1 MSREVFEI
9 KDNLPAF
16 IKGYRL
22 FQAISCY
29 PEIRALVPGVFL
41 KVMEQRLGL
50 DRAFFSNQASSLK
63 ESIKEMDLSEEE
75 IEDILILIYF
85 AYYFEFKEVENYITL
100 ARKKH
105 AFRQL
110 SRIVNKEGATFGQI
124 RQALKAFCEIPEGEL
139 YISPNEAE
147 GVRVALINYFISN
160 QLAFI
165 SVAKK
170 HITIRDIEDILQ
182 KTYRSRRRPGRIGGK
197 AAGMYLAYRI
207 LVPRLTLGDP
217 ELKRY
222 ISIPESYYFNSGIFS
237 EFIDYNELYE
247 FHSQKYKTL
256 EELQRGYEEI
266 SFLFEK
272 ARFPEDMVETFRAFL
287 IRVGEHPLI
296 LRSSSLLEDNFGYAF
311 SGKYDSVFL
320 ANQGPVEERLEDF
333 IRGLKRVHMSTY
345 SPAAIIYRRD
355 HNLLDFDEKMSV
367 LVQKVVGRKFG
378 RFFFPFAAG
387 VAFSYSS
394 YTWSPRI
401 KKEEGMVR
409 LVFGLGTRAVDRVAT
424 DYPRMVYLSHPLLRP
439 EVEAN
444 EICKYS
450 QKFVDVI
457 DLQERGFA
465 TVPLGDFLRE
475 VKHPDLFYAVSMREG
490 DGLYAPMFKTEKIDP
505 KRVCIT
511 FENFLTKT
519 PFVRLMKKSLCLLE
533 DAYGRPV
540 DVEFAWDGNR
550 LYILQCRSL
559 SVTRQMDAVEIPSD
573 IPQEDIVFTT
583 HKVLNNCKVEDIEI
597 VVYVD
602 PKAYA
607 GIDKIEEKIEVGR
620 VVGRL
625 NRRLE
630 NKRFALFGPG
640 RWGSND
646 INLGVKV
653 NYEDINRTTILAEV
667 AFEEGGSTPEVSFGT
682 HFFSDLVEAHI
693 IPIAIFPD
701 HKQNIFKEDFFT
713 GSRNI
718 LSEILPGDKRFEEVI
733 HVIDVPHTYAGKF
746 LHVYQNSVRQYGM
759 GFLRGASGN

>member
-1 MSREVFEI
+1 MERDDLRIEEHLHI
-9 KDNLPAF
+9 F

-22 FQAISCY
+22 FQTIACY
-29 PEIRALVPGVFL
+29 PEIKNTVARVFL
-41 KVMEQRLGL
+41 KVLEEKTGL
-50 DRAFFSNQASSLK
+50 KQEFFEAKALVLK
-63 ESIKEMDLSEEE
+63 DKIGEDLQLSQQETQE
-75 IEDILILIYF
+75 ILILIYF
-85 AYYFEFKEVENYITL
+85 AYYFSFKDVENYVTL
-100 ARKKH
+100 SRKKH
-105 AFRQL
+105 AFREL

-124 RQALKAFCEIPEGEL
+124 RQALKAFCDIPEGEL

-170 HITIRDIEDILQ
+170 HITIRDVEDILE
-182 KTYRSRRRPGRIGGK
+182 KTYRSKRRPGRIGGK

-217 ELKRY
+217 ELKKY

-256 EELQRGYEEI
+256 EELERGYEEI
-266 SFLFEK
+266 GLLFERAK
-272 ARFPEDMVETFRAFL
+272 FPEDIVEKFREFL
-287 IRVGEHPLI
+287 KRVGEHPLI

-320 ANQGPVEERLEDF
+320 PNQGGLEDRLEEF

-367 LVQKVVGRKFG
+367 LVQKVVGRQFG
-378 RFFFPFAAG
+378 RYFLPFAAG
-387 VAFSYSS
+387 VAFSYST

-409 LVFGLGTRAVDRVAT
+409 LVFGLGTRAVDRVGM

-439 EVEAN
+439 EVEAD
-444 EICKYS
+444 EICRYS
-450 QKFVDVI
+450 QKFIDVL
-457 DLQERGFA
+457 DLEKRQFVTLPIER
-465 TVPLGDFLRE
+465 FLKEISHPE
-475 VKHPDLFYAVSMREG
+475 VFYAASIKEG
-490 DGLYAPMFKTEKIDP
+490 EYLRAPMFKTEKLDGRNI
-505 KRVCIT
+505 CIT
-511 FENFLTKT
+511 FENFLSRS
-519 PFVRLMKKSLCLLE
+519 PFVKLMKKSLKRLQQ
-533 DAYGRPV
+533 AYGRPV
-540 DVEFAWDGNR
+540 DVEFAWDENR

-559 SVTRQMDAVEIPSD
+559 SVTREIDAVEMPAD
-573 IPQEDIVFTT
+573 VPEEDIIFTT
-583 HKVLNNCKVEDIEI
+583 HKVLNNCKVEDIEF

-602 PKAYA
+602 PKRYA
-607 GIDKIEEKIEVGR
+607 LIEGLEQKAKIGR

-630 NKRFALFGPG
+630 EKRFALFGPG

-646 INLGVKV
+646 INLGVRV
-653 NYEDINRTTILAEV
+653 NYEDINRARILAEV

-693 IPIAIFPD
+693 VPIAIFPD
-701 HKQNIFKEDFFT
+701 HKQNIFKEDFFIK
-713 GSRNI
+713 SRNI
-718 LSEILPGDKRFEEVI
+718 LTEISPEDADFREVV
-733 HVIDVPHTYAGKF
+733 HVIDVPSSFGGKF
-746 LHVYQNSVRQYGM
+746 FHIYQNSVQQYGM
-759 GFLRGASGN
+759 GFLRKRK

>member
-1 MSREVFEI
+1 MERDELRLESH
-9 KDNLPAF
+9 LPVF

-22 FQAISCY
+22 FQTISNY
-29 PEIRALVPGVFL
+29 PEIKNIVAGVFL
-41 KVMEQRLGL
+41 KALEEKKGLGREFFEE
-50 DRAFFSNQASSLK
+50 RAELLK
-63 ESIKEMDLSEEE
+63 DKIEGLELGEEE
-75 IEDILILIYF
+75 IRDILILIYF
-85 AYYFEFKEVENYITL
+85 AHCFDFKDVENYVTL

-105 AFRQL
+105 AFREL
-110 SRIVNKEGATFGQI
+110 SRIVNKEGATFRQI
-124 RQALKAFCEIPEGEL
+124 REALKAFCDIPEGEL

-165 SVAKK
+165 SIAKK
-170 HITIRDIEDILQ
+170 HITIRDIEDILER
-182 KTYRSRRRPGRIGGK
+182 TYRSRRRPGRIGGK

-217 ELKRY
+217 ELKKY

-256 EELQRGYEEI
+256 EELEKGYEEI
-266 SFLFEK
+266 GVLFERAK
-272 ARFPEDMVETFRAFL
+272 FPEDIVEKFREFL
-287 IRVGEHPLI
+287 QKVGEHPLI

-320 ANQGPVEERLEDF
+320 ANQGDLETRLEEF

-367 LVQKVVGRKFG
+367 LVQKVVGRRFG
-378 RFFFPFAAG
+378 RYFLPFAAG
-387 VAFSYSS
+387 VAFSYSA

-401 KKEEGMVR
+401 KKEDGMVR
-409 LVFGLGTRAVDRVAT
+409 LVFGLGTRAVDRVGM

-439 EVEAN
+439 EIEAD

-450 QKFVDVI
+450 QKFIDVI
-457 DLQERGFA
+457 DLEKREFV
-465 TVPLGDFLRE
+465 TLPMDKFLKE
-475 VKHPDLFYAVSMREG
+475 VSHPDLFYAASIKEG
-490 DGLYAPMFKTEKIDP
+490 EHLKTPMFKTEKIDVR
-505 KRVCIT
+505 KTCIT
-511 FENFLTKT
+511 FENFLTKS
-519 PFVRLMKKSLCLLE
+519 PFVKLMKKSLRLLQQ
-533 DAYGRPV
+533 AYGRPV
-540 DVEFAWDGNR
+540 DVEFAWDENR

-559 SVTRQMDAVEIPSD
+559 SVTREIDAVEIPTD
-573 IPQEDIVFTT
+573 IPEEDIIFTT
-583 HKVLNNCKVEDIEI
+583 HKVLNNCKVENIEF

-602 PKAYA
+602 PKRYSLIE
-607 GIDKIEEKIEVGR
+607 GVEEKLKVGR

-630 NKRFALFGPG
+630 GKNFALFGPG

-646 INLGVKV
+646 INLGVRV
-653 NYEDINRTTILAEV
+653 NYEDINRTKILAEV

-693 IPIAIFPD
+693 VPIVIFPD
-701 HKQNIFKEDFFT
+701 HKQNIFKEEFFVK
-713 GSRNI
+713 SKNI
-718 LSEILPGDKRFEEVI
+718 LKELLPEDAEFEDVV
-733 HVIDVPHTYAGKF
+733 HVIDVPKNFKGKF
-746 LHVYQNSVRQYGM
+746 FHVYQNSVQQYGM
-759 GFLRGASGN
+759 GFLKKKN